1 MWKHRTDDDGNVGL
15 GNMTIDPHLHLRI
28 GQQAAG
34 QLGKP
39 GGFDG
44 PECDESVRKPRLV
57 VHDRPARIGLLTP
70 TRLVA
75 KMAGKMFLRHALVGA

>member
-15 GNMTIDPHLHLRI
+15 GNMAIDPHLHLRI

-34 QLGKP
+34 QLGQP

-44 PECDESVRKPRLV
+44 PRV
-57 VHDRPARIGLLTP
+57 VKVLGSHDSWFMIVQLG
-70 TRLVA
+70 
-75 KMAGKMFLRHALVGA
+75 